1 MVLGHNS
8 MIIEGERIITEK
20 IYIQH
25 LILREGQKLSIRERG
40 IKMAWLDHSRA
51 VTLYRLLVIVPSILL
66 SS

>member
-40 IKMAWLDHSRA
+40 IKMA
-51 VTLYRLLVIVPSILL
+51 
-66 SS
+66 